1 MICLNEYLILN
12 ISPLSKSTKAK
23 STSDILLKK
32 GGKAMQKALKI
43 RIGNINLRENER
55 NPFIAF
61 LFTRFQNA
69 KIRFLSSFDKTNF
82 IYVNRHEILSL
93 FRKILSLFRKILSLF
108 QSSEI
113 KKEKIKIKKE
123 FQAIFKP
130 LKSSFI
136 PIKRKLKSNYSK
148 INSYLC
154 R

>member
-1 MICLNEYLILN
+1 
-12 ISPLSKSTKAK
+12 
-23 STSDILLKK
+23 
-32 GGKAMQKALKI
+32 MQKALKI

-69 KIRFLSSFDKTNF
+69 KIRFLSSFYKTNL
-82 IYVNRHEILSL
+82 IYVNKPNILS
-93 FRKILSLFRKILSLF
+93 SFRKILSLF

-113 KKEKIKIKKE
+113 KKEKIEIKKE

-136 PIKRKLKSNYSK
+136 PIKRIPKSNYSK

>member
-1 MICLNEYLILN
+1 
-12 ISPLSKSTKAK
+12 
-23 STSDILLKK
+23 
-32 GGKAMQKALKI
+32 MQKALKI

-69 KIRFLSSFDKTNF
+69 KIRFLSSFYKTNF
-82 IYVNRHEILSL
+82 IYVNKPDILSS
-93 FRKILSLFRKILSLF
+93 FRKILSSF

-113 KKEKIKIKKE
+113 KKEKIEIKKE

-136 PIKRKLKSNYSK
+136 PIKRILKSNYSK